1 MKTQTSSETV
11 TLGTQMY
18 ESPWSSIQWRC
29 FQTCFNI
36 PSPLIGTHSQGTK
49 RCSGHQPPHWPRCKS
64 RERRSR
70 DNTRVFEKKYMKPP
84 PTIERENGTSIQA
97 AFLIWAFISTNNGV
111 CILTSKDGPLSQA
124 ISRISKVPNCKG
136 CCWKTWFPGTRCY
149 TNLGYHGFWWRKE
162 MDKMESLAE
171 QMRGKTHT
179 LTVNVIFLK
188 LTLRVD
194 GGLIKRLPACQNG
207 NDAWWFCSKPTN
219 CTPQENNPTDRHW
232 TTPNKSTSH
241 LPKMFSA
248 IVLYEHLRACFHF
261 LVHFIC
267 ISSLTFNFAWHG
279 WTWCPTQVSF
289 HHSRSSP
296 ETPRNYWGHGL
307 SARLKWSHSPQVRTR
322 ESARWFLTTCQ
333 IQNTHRIQ

>member
-1 MKTQTSSETV
+1 MNLRDRLFSGGVSKHVSIF
-11 TLGTQMY
+11 LH
-18 ESPWSSIQWRC
+18 PWLVHTARAQKGALDINLHTDLVANPGKGEAGITHVFSKR
-29 FQTCFNI
+29 NI
-36 PSPLIGTHSQGTK
+36 WNH
-49 RCSGHQPPHWPRCKS
+49 HQQLKGRMGLQSKL
-64 RERRSR
+64 RS
-70 DNTRVFEKKYMKPP
+70 Y
-84 PTIERENGTSIQA
+84 
-97 AFLIWAFISTNNGV
+97 IWAFISTNNGV

-232 TTPNKSTSH
+232 TTPNKSTSN

-261 LVHFIC
+261 
-267 ISSLTFNFAWHG
+267 
-279 WTWCPTQVSF
+279 
-289 HHSRSSP
+289 
-296 ETPRNYWGHGL
+296 
-307 SARLKWSHSPQVRTR
+307 
-322 ESARWFLTTCQ
+322 
-333 IQNTHRIQ
+333 